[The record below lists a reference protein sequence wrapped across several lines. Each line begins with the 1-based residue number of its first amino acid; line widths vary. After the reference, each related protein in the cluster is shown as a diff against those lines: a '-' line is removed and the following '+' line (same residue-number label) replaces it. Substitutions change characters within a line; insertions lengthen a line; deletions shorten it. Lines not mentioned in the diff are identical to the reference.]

1 MHNTVLGHDNCEHG
15 SFSSDST
22 FVYIDHGAMHLGD
35 FNGTALNYSLVNSL
49 ELRVQV
55 GVTWSGWLGLQDMEV
70 TQDKTCY
77 AK

>member
-1 MHNTVLGHDNCEHG
+1 
-15 SFSSDST
+15 
-22 FVYIDHGAMHLGD
+22 MHLGD